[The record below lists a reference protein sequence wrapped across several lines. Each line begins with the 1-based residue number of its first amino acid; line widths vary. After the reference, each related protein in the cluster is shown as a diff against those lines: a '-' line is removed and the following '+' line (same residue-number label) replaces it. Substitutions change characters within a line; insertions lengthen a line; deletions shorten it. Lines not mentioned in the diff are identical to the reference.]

1 MPGPFFVSLA
11 EPDYRF
17 IVCVE
22 AARKLHLVGEK
33 QLREIFDA
41 FGDGLFVADS
51 NGRYL
56 DANRAGC
63 AMMGYTLDEL
73 CALTL
78 PDILDPSERGRLPGA
93 IAGYADG
100 KVTLSE
106 WLFLRKDGSTFIGEL
121 VGGQLPD
128 GRFQSIVRDIT
139 ERRRREQREE
149 WLKREAS
156 HRAKNVLAV
165 VQAVARQ
172 TAASRPD
179 AFIETLEKRIGS
191 LAASHDLLV
200 RNGWGETDLGELV
213 KAQLAPFEAHDEDRL
228 SIVGEA
234 FEVGPESSQ
243 TLGMVLHELATN
255 ASKYGALSIP
265 QGRVAISWAI
275 GSGEDGEALTLR
287 WVEEGGPPVVR
298 PDRTGFG
305 SRLVSRMATTA
316 LHAAINQEWHATG
329 LRFTLVCPAGSAR
342 R

>member
-1 MPGPFFVSLA
+1 MPR
-11 EPDYRF
+11 ET
-17 IVCVE
+17 
-22 AARKLHLVGEK
+22 

-41 FGDGLFVADS
+41 LGDGLFIADS
-51 NGRYL
+51 AGRYI

-63 AMMGYTLDEL
+63 EMMGYTIDEL
-73 CALTL
+73 CELDL
-78 PDILDPSERGRLPGA
+78 PDVLDPSERDKLPA
-93 IAGYADG
+93 TIAGYADG

-106 WLFLRKDGSTFIGEL
+106 WLFRRKDGSTFIGEL

-179 AFIETLEKRIGS
+179 AFIETLEKRIAS

-200 RNGWGETDLGELV
+200 RNGWGETDLAALV
-213 KAQLAPFEAHDEDRL
+213 EAQLAPFEAHDHQRL
-228 SIVGEA
+228 DISGEP
-234 FEVGPESSQ
+234 VVIGPEAAQ

-265 QGRVAISWAI
+265 EGSVAISWRVQ
-275 GSGEDGEALTLR
+275 SGEDGAALTLSWTER
-287 WVEEGGPPVVR
+287 GGPPVAA
-298 PDRTGFG
+298 PARTGFG
-305 SRLVSRMATTA
+305 SRLVSRMASTA
-316 LHAAINQEWHATG
+316 LRATITQDWRPEG
-329 LRFTLVCPAGSAR
+329 LALALVCPVEAIRG
-342 R
+342 

>member
-1 MPGPFFVSLA
+1 M
-11 EPDYRF
+11 
-17 IVCVE
+17 
-22 AARKLHLVGEK
+22 VGEK

-41 FGDGLFVADS
+41 FGDGLFVAD
-51 NGRYL
+51 NAGRFI
-56 DANRAGC
+56 DGNRAAC
-63 AMMGYTLDEL
+63 AMLGYTLDEL
-73 CALTL
+73 CTLTL
-78 PDILDPSERGRLPGA
+78 ADILDPPERARLPGA
-93 IAGYADG
+93 IARHADER
-100 KVTLSE
+100 VSLSE

-121 VGGQLPD
+121 VGGRLPD
-128 GRFQSIVRDIT
+128 GRFQSIVRDISD
-139 ERRRREQREE
+139 RRLREQREE

-234 FEVGPESSQ
+234 FELGPESSQ

-265 QGRVAISWAI
+265 QGRVAISWEV
-275 GSGEDGEALTLR
+275 GPGQDGDVLTLR
-287 WVEEGGPPVVR
+287 WVEEGGPAVVR

-316 LHAAINQEWHATG
+316 LHAAINQEWLTTG
-329 LRFTLVCPAGSAR
+329 LRFTLVCPTGSAR